1 MITTSNELLT
11 KARELAAQLQLDIAQ
26 ASTRLEH
33 IRLTARANEAA
44 LLLQDVERLFTT
56 GEIPG
61 EINDDANLQTFNEAS

>member
-11 KARELAAQLQLDIAQ
+11 KARQLAAQLQLDISQ

-44 LLLQDVERLFTT
+44 LLLQDIERLFTT
-56 GEIPG
+56 GEI
-61 EINDDANLQTFNEAS
+61 NDDAHLQTFNEAV

>member
-11 KARELAAQLQLDIAQ
+11 KARQLAAQLQLDIAQ

-44 LLLQDVERLFTT
+44 LLLQDIERLFTT
-56 GEIPG
+56 GEI
-61 EINDDANLQTFNEAS
+61 NDDAHLQTFNEAV